1 MAPPSLT
8 APQHALRPDT
18 SPHDEEPTAVPEA
31 GPSAASPSCFVHGHL
46 DSTLAKA
53 KSRMRRQRTP
63 RAHETAAGDGGS
75 STEDCQAGTLDGS
88 GDSDDA
94 GDDSDDEGDEAH
106 GLTEQL
112 AATATS
118 VREMAKQL
126 GRARV
131 KASVQSVLIITK
143 ARDNHLIKL
152 TRQLA
157 VHLMTKTREP
167 GRDRGITVFVVLQWW
182 LD

>member
-1 MAPPSLT
+1 MS
-8 APQHALRPDT
+8 QDALRADA
-18 SPHDEEPTAVPEA
+18 SPHDGEPTAVPEA
-31 GPSAASPSCFVHGHL
+31 GPSTAATSPRPPCFVHNHL
-46 DSTLAKA
+46 DSSLAKA
-53 KSRMRRQRTP
+53 KARSRRQRTP
-63 RAHETAAGDGGS
+63 RAYDATIDGGS
-75 STEDCQAGTLDGS
+75 STEDCQAGVADDDAADGS
-88 GDSDDA
+88 DADDA
-94 GDDSDDEGDEAH
+94 DDLGEGDEAQ

-157 VHLMTKTREP
+157 IHLMTKTREP
-167 GRDRGITVFVVLQWW
+167 GRDRGITVCVGGSK
-182 LD
+182 